1 MDARAVR
8 DPTDLE
14 RTIVLAQSGRATT
27 VDVIESLAVSSVIVP
42 SATELVDNLDQL
54 QPVLFDVKGISMLAV
69 FTHDDQ
75 IAEFGRLAEFGVS
88 IVGRSLLA
96 SMPPGAGIV
105 VNPSR
110 SIGFELLPEGIG
122 LFLTELRG
130 REV

>member
-1 MDARAVR
+1 MSDVR
-8 DPTDLE
+8 DPTELE

-27 VDVIESLAVSSVIVP
+27 AEVLESLAVSPVIVP
-42 SATELVDNLDQL
+42 SATEIVDNLDQL
-54 QPVLFDVKGISMLAV
+54 QPVLFDIGGVSMLAV

-75 IAEFGRLAEFGVS
+75 IAEFGRLAAFGVS

-96 SMPPGAGIV
+96 SIPPGAGIV

-122 LFLTELRG
+122 LFLAELRS
-130 REV
+130 RRD

>member
-1 MDARAVR
+1 MR
-8 DPTDLE
+8 DPTELE

-27 VDVIESLAVSSVIVP
+27 VDVLESLAVGQVVVP

-54 QPVLFDVKGISMLAV
+54 QPVLFDIDGVSMLAV
-69 FTHDDQ
+69 FTHADQ
-75 IAEFGRLAEFGVS
+75 IAEFGQLAGFGVS

-96 SMPPGAGIV
+96 SIPPGAGIV

-122 LFLTELRG
+122 LFLSELHR

>member
-1 MDARAVR
+1 MR
-8 DPTDLE
+8 DPTELE

-27 VDVIESLAVSSVIVP
+27 GDVLESLAVGQVIVP

-54 QPVLFDVKGISMLAV
+54 QPVLFDIDGVSMLAV
-69 FTHDDQ
+69 FTHADQ
-75 IAEFGRLAEFGVS
+75 IAEFGQLAGFGVS

-96 SMPPGAGIV
+96 SIPPGAGIV

-122 LFLTELRG
+122 LFLSELHR

>member
-1 MDARAVR
+1 MR
-8 DPTDLE
+8 DPTELE

-27 VDVIESLAVSSVIVP
+27 VDVLESLAVGQVIVP
-42 SATELVDNLDQL
+42 SGTELVDNLDQL
-54 QPVLFDVKGISMLAV
+54 QPVLFDIDGVSMLAV
-69 FTHDDQ
+69 FTHADQ
-75 IAEFGRLAEFGVS
+75 IAEFGQLAGFGVS

-96 SMPPGAGIV
+96 SIPPGAGIV

-122 LFLTELRG
+122 LFLSELHR

>member
-1 MDARAVR
+1 VR
-8 DPTDLE
+8 DPTELE

-27 VDVIESLAVSSVIVP
+27 VDVLESLAVGQVVVP

-54 QPVLFDVKGISMLAV
+54 QPVLFDIDGVSMLAV
-69 FTHDDQ
+69 FTHADQ
-75 IAEFGRLAEFGVS
+75 IAEFGQLAGFGVS

-96 SMPPGAGIV
+96 SIPPGAGIV

-122 LFLTELRG
+122 LFLSELHR

>member
-1 MDARAVR
+1 MR
-8 DPTDLE
+8 DPTELE

-27 VDVIESLAVSSVIVP
+27 VDVLESLAVGQVIVP

-54 QPVLFDVKGISMLAV
+54 QPVLFDIDGVSMLAV
-69 FTHDDQ
+69 FTHADQ
-75 IAEFGRLAEFGVS
+75 IAEFGQLAGFGVS

-96 SMPPGAGIV
+96 SIPPGAGIV

-122 LFLTELRG
+122 LFLSELHR

>member
-1 MDARAVR
+1 MR
-8 DPTDLE
+8 DPTELE

-27 VDVIESLAVSSVIVP
+27 VDVLESLAVGQVIVP
-42 SATELVDNLDQL
+42 SGTELVDNFDQL
-54 QPVLFDVKGISMLAV
+54 QPVLFDIDGVSMLAV
-69 FTHDDQ
+69 FTHADQ
-75 IAEFGRLAEFGVS
+75 IAEFGQLAGFGVS

-96 SMPPGAGIV
+96 SIPPGAGIV

-122 LFLTELRG
+122 LFLSELHR

>member
-1 MDARAVR
+1 MR
-8 DPTDLE
+8 DPTELE
-14 RTIVLAQSGRATT
+14 RPIVLAQSGRATT
-27 VDVIESLAVSSVIVP
+27 VDVLESLAVGQVIVP

-54 QPVLFDVKGISMLAV
+54 QPVLFDIDGVSMLAV
-69 FTHDDQ
+69 FTHADQ
-75 IAEFGRLAEFGVS
+75 IAEFGQLAGFGVS

-96 SMPPGAGIV
+96 SIPPGAGIV

-122 LFLTELRG
+122 LFLTELHR

>member
-1 MDARAVR
+1 MR
-8 DPTDLE
+8 DPTELE

-27 VDVIESLAVSSVIVP
+27 VDVLESLAVGLVIVP

-54 QPVLFDVKGISMLAV
+54 QPVLFDIDGVSMLAV
-69 FTHDDQ
+69 FTHADQ
-75 IAEFGRLAEFGVS
+75 IAEFGQLAGFGVS

-96 SMPPGAGIV
+96 SIPPGAGIV

-122 LFLTELRG
+122 LFLSELHR

>member
-1 MDARAVR
+1 MR
-8 DPTDLE
+8 DPTELE

-27 VDVIESLAVSSVIVP
+27 VDVLESLAVSQVIVP
-42 SATELVDNLDQL
+42 SGTELVDNLDQL
-54 QPVLFDVKGISMLAV
+54 QPVLFDIDGVSMLAV
-69 FTHDDQ
+69 FTHADQ
-75 IAEFGRLAEFGVS
+75 IAEFGQLAGFGVS

-96 SMPPGAGIV
+96 SIPPGAGIV

-122 LFLTELRG
+122 LFLSELHR